1 MNDRYGSFY
10 EPSQN
15 PAYRF
20 TLAREVSLLRP
31 PATRLLGLLFIS
43 SERQILALS
52 FIA

>member
-20 TLAREVSLLRP
+20 TLAREVLFFALRHTSSR
-31 PATRLLGLLFIS
+31 PAFIS

>member
-20 TLAREVSLLRP
+20 TLAREVSLLRR
-31 PATRLLGLLFIS
+31 PATRLLGLLSLVLNARFW
-43 SERQILALS
+43 R
-52 FIA
+52 